1 MDPWLRHHLLVLSE
15 HVISNTEV
23 VFGAWIPPNT
33 CWRHLCWMW
42 HKKKT
47 KKQDNL
53 WVWGLLSP
61 WLLQVSAVLLPYV
74 RSLGWLSCLRRQT
87 LDFLRAEV
95 FKVPHC
101 SVRRFRQANFVHQPL
116 KMLHLETAVTQP
128 WVVPKQ
134 AEESC
139 VYEHECALGW
149 CCGFKW
155 NHFFSDIYS
164 RMIVSASSLSL

>member
-42 HKKKT
+42 HKKKPKSKIT
-47 KKQDNL
+47 YGFGVYCHLDSYRFQ
-53 WVWGLLSP
+53 
-61 WLLQVSAVLLPYV
+61 
-74 RSLGWLSCLRRQT
+74 LSCFHMCALLAGWAVWEGRLLTFLGLR
-87 LDFLRAEV
+87 FLRC
-95 FKVPHC
+95 PHC
-101 SVRRFRQANFVHQPL
+101 SVRRFRRANFVHQPL